1 MSNESPYV
9 TLTTENFSAEVL
21 ASAVPVMVDFWAP
34 WCGPCRVANPL
45 IEGLAIEFAQI
56 AKVGKL
62 NVDEHPQVAS
72 QYGIQAIPTMLFFQD
87 GQIVDKVVGVVS
99 LPELTAKLNALVEK
113 SVVA

>member
-9 TLTTENFSAEVL
+9 TLTAENFSSEVL
-21 ASAVPVMVDFWAP
+21 ASAAPVLVDFWAP

-45 IEGLAIEFAQI
+45 IEGLAIEFAQT

-62 NVDEHPQVAS
+62 NIDEQPEIAS
-72 QYGIQAIPTMLFFQD
+72 QYGIQAIPTLLFFQY

-99 LPELTAKLNALVEK
+99 LAELTAKMSALVEK